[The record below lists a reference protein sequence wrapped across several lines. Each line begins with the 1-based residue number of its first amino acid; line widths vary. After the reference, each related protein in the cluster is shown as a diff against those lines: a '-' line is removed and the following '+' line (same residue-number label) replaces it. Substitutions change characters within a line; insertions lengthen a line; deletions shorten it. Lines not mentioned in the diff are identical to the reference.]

1 MGKRPDKQQPPSLD
15 GMAIESFDDWMAS
28 YSEADELSIDALDLV
43 SSLLQKADVDA
54 KRRKIIWEDGQ
65 RLSITQ
71 SAERIHADHPDLSLD
86 LIESKVVSWL
96 HSDRSLAE
104 TRRPPC
110 RHAAGRPLGRGSD
123 RLEGRSSPVRFHGE
137 ERLGTTI
144 LWDSVVP
151 RALAL
156 PRRNGVRE
164 FEAFPARK

>member
-15 GMAIESFDDWMAS
+15 GMAIESLDDWMAS

-96 HSDRSLAE
+96 QMEFAPE
-104 TRRPPC
+104 TYSQDQ
-110 RHAAGRPLGRGSD
+110 LDELD
-123 RLEGRSSPVRFHGE
+123 RLTEKWVDDY
-137 ERLGTTI
+137 ERKPAKRNQPRTP
-144 LWDSVVP
+144 DS
-151 RALAL
+151 
-156 PRRNGVRE
+156 
-164 FEAFPARK
+164 

>member
-1 MGKRPDKQQPPSLD
+1 MGKRPDKQQPPSLE
-15 GMAIESFDDWMAS
+15 GMAIESLDDWMAS

-96 HSDRSLAE
+96 QMEFAPE
-104 TRRPPC
+104 TYSQDQ
-110 RHAAGRPLGRGSD
+110 LDELD
-123 RLEGRSSPVRFHGE
+123 RLTEKWVDDY
-137 ERLGTTI
+137 ERKPAKRNQPRTP
-144 LWDSVVP
+144 DS
-151 RALAL
+151 
-156 PRRNGVRE
+156 
-164 FEAFPARK
+164 

>member
-1 MGKRPDKQQPPSLD
+1 MGKRPDKQQPPSLE
-15 GMAIESFDDWMAS
+15 GMAIESLDEWMAS

-96 HSDRSLAE
+96 QMEFAPE
-104 TRRPPC
+104 TYSQDQ
-110 RHAAGRPLGRGSD
+110 LDELD
-123 RLEGRSSPVRFHGE
+123 RLTEKWVDDY
-137 ERLGTTI
+137 ERK
-144 LWDSVVP
+144 
-151 RALAL
+151 
-156 PRRNGVRE
+156 
-164 FEAFPARK
+164 PAKRK